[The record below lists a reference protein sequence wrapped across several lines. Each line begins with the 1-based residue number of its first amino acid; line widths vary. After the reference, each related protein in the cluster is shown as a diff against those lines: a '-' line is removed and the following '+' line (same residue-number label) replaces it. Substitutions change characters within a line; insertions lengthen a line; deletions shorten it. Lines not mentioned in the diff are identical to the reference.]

1 MKIRT
6 DENGGKNST
15 VIGMGV
21 IQDSTIIVHGSG
33 KPFVR
38 YLYSNMMDLLIEDF
52 KRNIAA
58 QYDNVIVIEGGEG
71 KGKSNLAWEI
81 CKRFDP
87 DVVMEDCYVYD
98 FDDLKNK
105 ILSLKGEDKGKIFW
119 LDETSNMANNRA
131 WMTQNNQYLVQIL
144 EMMRSRGW
152 TLCLN
157 IPSMDRLDLYIREY
171 RYKYRL
177 TCASGKFDHSEW
189 KDRGYFE
196 VHKKID
202 GEEKHI
208 GYGEYHKMSDEDAAI
223 YAKIKDSSQM
233 KKFDEILQGD
243 KKPGARYKAMY
254 EEERKKQRNI
264 MLRMSQSGIDSKHIM
279 DLFGYDDPQQYYNA
293 ISKAK
298 REVENGY

>member
-6 DENGGKNST
+6 DDSGGKNST
-15 VIGMGV
+15 VIGMGE
-21 IQDSTIIVHGSG
+21 IQDSTIVIHDSG

-38 YLYSNMMDLLIEDF
+38 YLYSNMMDLLIADF
-52 KRNIAA
+52 KKNIAA
-58 QYDNVIVIEGGEG
+58 HYDNIIVIEGGEG

-87 DVVMEDCYVYD
+87 DVVMADCYVYD
-98 FDDLKNK
+98 FDDLKEK
-105 ILSLKGEDKGKIFW
+105 ILSLKGEDIGKIFW

-131 WMTQNNQYLVQIL
+131 WMTQDNQYLVQLL

-152 TLCLN
+152 TLVMN
-157 IPSMDRLDLYIREY
+157 IPSKDRLDLYIREY
-171 RYKYRL
+171 RYKYLL

-196 VHKKID
+196 AHKKID
-202 GEEKHI
+202 GVDKHI
-208 GYGEYHKMSDEDAAI
+208 GYGEYPKMSDEDAKE
-223 YAKIKDSSQM
+223 YARIKDSSQI
-233 KKFDEILQGD
+233 KKFDEIIQSD
-243 KKPGARYKAMY
+243 KKPGAKYKAMY
-254 EEERKKQRNI
+254 ESECKKKREI

-279 DLFGYDDPQQYYNA
+279 DLFGYEDSQQYYNA

-298 REVENGY
+298 KEAEYGN